1 MRRDI
6 TLYFVRHGETDW
18 NAERRFQGQMDIP
31 LNDTGKAQ
39 AKRNGAVLRDAI
51 SDTSKLDLLASPLG
65 RARETMAILLGELG
79 VSAESV
85 RFDDRLRELSYG
97 AWEGKLES
105 DLPELDPIGFA
116 AREKDRFRWRPK
128 DGESYADL
136 FDRTGDWLKSLERD
150 TLVASHGG
158 VSRCLRALV
167 LGLDPELIPLLESPQ
182 DRVLVLSDGS
192 MRWL

>member
-1 MRRDI
+1 MSI
-6 TLYFVRHGETDW
+6 
-18 NAERRFQGQMDIP
+18 M
-31 LNDTGKAQ
+31 
-39 AKRNGAVLRDAI
+39 
-51 SDTSKLDLLASPLG
+51 
-65 RARETMAILLGELG
+65 LGELSL
-79 VSAESV
+79 SADGV

-167 LGLDPELIPLLESPQ
+167 LDLDPELIPLLESPQ